1 MKKNVTDEALER
13 IITDKLV
20 FDAKTA
26 DIAAKYNLSRS
37 FVCATV
43 AAFKDVQAGN
53 WEHVRFMLDGA
64 QVNLKVVEWAAARLG
79 VTVPDS
85 FYQKPEPK
93 PAEPVG
99 NSEQLEGQT
108 KMPEFNEMTL
118 QFSKGA
124 NNTVH
129 ALIDALNRNADE
141 TAQLRKAVFA
151 LLNTAAAVD

>member
-1 MKKNVTDEALER
+1 MKKNIAEEILEK

-20 FDAKTA
+20 FRARTA
-26 DIAAKYNLSRS
+26 DIAEKYNLSRS
-37 FVCATV
+37 FVSATV
-43 AAFKDVQAGN
+43 AAFKDVGDGN
-53 WEHVRFMLDGA
+53 WEHVRFMIDGA
-64 QVNLKVVEWAAARLG
+64 QVNLKVVEWAAARLD

-99 NSEQLEGQT
+99 NSEQLDGQT

>member
-1 MKKNVTDEALER
+1 MKKNVSDEALER

-53 WEHVRFMLDGA
+53 WEHIKFMLDGA
-64 QVNLKVVEWAAARLG
+64 QVNLKVVEWAAGRLG
-79 VTVPDS
+79 VSVPES

-93 PAEPVG
+93 PESVG
-99 NSEQLEGQT
+99 NSEQLDGQT
-108 KMPEFNEMTL
+108 KMPEFSEMTL

>member
-1 MKKNVTDEALER
+1 MRKNVSDEALER

-20 FDAKTA
+20 FDVKTA

-37 FVCATV
+37 FVCATI

-53 WEHVRFMLDGA
+53 WEHVRFMIDGA

-79 VTVPDS
+79 VSVPDS

-93 PAEPVG
+93 PEAP
-99 NSEQLEGQT
+99 EQLEGQT
-108 KMPEFNEMTL
+108 KMPEFSEMTL

>member
-1 MKKNVTDEALER
+1 MKKNVTGEALER

-20 FDAKTA
+20 FDVKTA

-53 WEHVRFMLDGA
+53 WEHVRFMIDGA

-79 VTVPDS
+79 VSVPDS

-93 PAEPVG
+93 PEAP
-99 NSEQLEGQT
+99 EQLDGQT
-108 KMPEFNEMTL
+108 KMPEFSEMTL

>member
-1 MKKNVTDEALER
+1 MRKNVSDETLEK
-13 IITDKLV
+13 IIADKLFFKV
-20 FDAKTA
+20 KTE

-37 FVCATV
+37 FVSAAV
-43 AAFKDVQAGN
+43 AAYKDVESGN
-53 WEHVRFMLDGA
+53 WEHIKFMLDGA

-79 VTVPDS
+79 VSVPDS
-85 FYQKPEPK
+85 FFQKPEPK

-108 KMPEFNEMTL
+108 KMPEFSEMTL
-118 QFSKGA
+118 QFIKGA

>member
-53 WEHVRFMLDGA
+53 WDHVRFMLDGA
-64 QVNLKVVEWAAARLG
+64 QVNLKVVEWAAGRLG
-79 VTVPDS
+79 VSVPES

-93 PAEPVG
+93 PEAP
-99 NSEQLEGQT
+99 EQLDGQT
-108 KMPEFNEMTL
+108 KMPEFSEMTL

>member
-1 MKKNVTDEALER
+1 MKKNVSDEALER

-37 FVCATV
+37 FVCATI

-53 WEHVRFMLDGA
+53 WEHVRFMIDGA

-79 VTVPDS
+79 VVVPDS

-93 PAEPVG
+93 PEAPD
-99 NSEQLEGQT
+99 QLDGQT
-108 KMPEFNEMTL
+108 KMPEFSEMTL

>member
-37 FVCATV
+37 FVCATI

-53 WEHVRFMLDGA
+53 WDHVRFMLDGA

-93 PAEPVG
+93 PEVPD
-99 NSEQLEGQT
+99 QLDGQT
-108 KMPEFNEMTL
+108 KMPEFSEMTL

>member
-1 MKKNVTDEALER
+1 MRKNVSDEALER

-20 FDAKTA
+20 FDVKTA

-37 FVCATV
+37 FVCATI

-53 WEHVRFMLDGA
+53 WEHVRFMIDGA

-79 VTVPDS
+79 VSVPDS

-93 PAEPVG
+93 PEAP
-99 NSEQLEGQT
+99 EQLDGQT
-108 KMPEFNEMTL
+108 KMPEFSEMTL

>member
-1 MKKNVTDEALER
+1 MKKNVSEDAIER

-37 FVCATV
+37 FVCATI

-79 VTVPDS
+79 VSVPDS
-85 FYQKPEPK
+85 FYQKTEPK
-93 PAEPVG
+93 PEAPD
-99 NSEQLEGQT
+99 QLDGQT
-108 KMPEFNEMTL
+108 KMPEFSEMTL

>member
-20 FDAKTA
+20 FDVKTA

-37 FVCATV
+37 FVCATI

-53 WEHVRFMLDGA
+53 WKHIKFMLDGA

-79 VTVPDS
+79 VSVPDS

-93 PAEPVG
+93 PEAPD
-99 NSEQLEGQT
+99 QLDGQT
-108 KMPEFNEMTL
+108 KMPEFSEMTL

>member
-20 FDAKTA
+20 FDVKTA

-37 FVCATV
+37 FVCATI

-53 WEHVRFMLDGA
+53 WEHVRFMIDGA

-93 PAEPVG
+93 PEAP
-99 NSEQLEGQT
+99 EQLDGQT
-108 KMPEFNEMTL
+108 KMPEFSEMTL

>member
-1 MKKNVTDEALER
+1 MKKNVSDEALER

-37 FVCATV
+37 FVCATI

-53 WEHVRFMLDGA
+53 WEHVRFMIDGA

-79 VTVPDS
+79 VSVPDS

-93 PAEPVG
+93 PEAPD
-99 NSEQLEGQT
+99 QLDGQT
-108 KMPEFNEMTL
+108 KMPEFSEMTL

>member
-1 MKKNVTDEALER
+1 MRKNVSDEALER

-20 FDAKTA
+20 FDEKTA

-37 FVCATV
+37 FVCATI

-53 WEHVRFMLDGA
+53 WEHIKFMLDGA

-79 VTVPDS
+79 VSVPDS

-93 PAEPVG
+93 PEAP
-99 NSEQLEGQT
+99 EQLDGQT
-108 KMPEFNEMTL
+108 KMPEFSEMTL

>member
-79 VTVPDS
+79 VSVPDS
-85 FYQKPEPK
+85 FYRKPEPK
-93 PAEPVG
+93 PESP
-99 NSEQLEGQT
+99 EQLDGQT
-108 KMPEFNEMTL
+108 KMPEFSEITL

>member
-1 MKKNVTDEALER
+1 MKKNVSDEALER

-37 FVCATV
+37 FVCATI

-53 WEHVRFMLDGA
+53 WEHIKFMIDGA

-79 VTVPDS
+79 VSVPDS
-85 FYQKPEPK
+85 FYQKTDPK
-93 PAEPVG
+93 PEVPD
-99 NSEQLEGQT
+99 QLDGQT
-108 KMPEFNEMTL
+108 KMPEFSEMTL

-141 TAQLRKAVFA
+141 TSQLRKAVFA

>member
-1 MKKNVTDEALER
+1 MKKNVSDEALER

-37 FVCATV
+37 FVCATI

-64 QVNLKVVEWAAARLG
+64 QVNLRVVEWAAARLG
-79 VTVPDS
+79 VSVPES
-85 FYQKPEPK
+85 FYAPK
-93 PAEPVG
+93 PEPVG
-99 NSEQLEGQT
+99 NTEQLDGQT
-108 KMPEFNEMTL
+108 KMPEFSEMTL